1 MRNSKTTTAQARPRS
16 DADLDSRYGAIGI
29 SAVVAAL
36 EFKREVKNPVDAPAP
51 RQAQDE
57 QLADIFADIAA

>member
-1 MRNSKTTTAQARPRS
+1 MRNRKTTTAQAQPRS

-36 EFKREVKNPVDAPAP
+36 EFKREVKNPAYAPAAARP
-51 RQAQDE
+51 QDE